1 MALWSR
7 GRSPDTTSTED
18 HANAYRSFRQREEKA
33 YLVCAK
39 CKFCRE
45 IQPTINNIAK
55 YNCSK
60 IKQTRYESGSIVS
73 ALYGK
78 QCIKNQKKKV

>member
-7 GRSPDTTSTED
+7 GKSPDTTSTED

-39 CKFCRE
+39 CKFCKE
-45 IQPTINNIAK
+45 SQLTTNNIAR

-60 IKQTRYESGSIVS
+60 VERTRYESGSIVS

-78 QCIKNQKKKV
+78 QCIKKQKQR